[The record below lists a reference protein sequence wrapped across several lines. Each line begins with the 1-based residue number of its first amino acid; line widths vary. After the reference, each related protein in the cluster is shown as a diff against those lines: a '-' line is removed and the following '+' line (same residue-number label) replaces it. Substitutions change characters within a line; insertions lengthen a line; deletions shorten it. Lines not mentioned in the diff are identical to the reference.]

1 MQDFDVKADDMEDMD
16 NMHNSENQ
24 DQNIER
30 NTEQNSEQTGIK
42 GDDSDFKYCMQ
53 DTEKVYIGARYSYA
67 ELMEDDHIPFKF
79 QTIIEHYIAKD
90 TSLDTTLE
98 SQLYYMKPD
107 DFTCRTYEHLRAK
120 VKFQSMKEKRTLFGG
135 KKMRYVEETLPVGNF
150 AEINLAQ
157 KKASGVIIRELVLS
171 KMGIAGFR
179 V

>member
-1 MQDFDVKADDMEDMD
+1 MEDMD
-16 NMHNSENQ
+16 NMHNSEKP
-24 DQNIER
+24 DQNMER

-120 VKFQSMKEKRTLFGG
+120 VKFQSMKEKKDFIWRKENAVCRGNAAGRQFCRDQPGAEESIRGDNTRTC
-135 KKMRYVEETLPVGNF
+135 PV
-150 AEINLAQ
+150 
-157 KKASGVIIRELVLS
+157 
-171 KMGIAGFR
+171 
-179 V
+179 